1 MKMLFSLLLVSALAT
16 ACSSGG
22 GGGSAGP
29 GGGPGADFKPTEKPA
44 NAASM
49 QDVEALLNQL
59 KNTEALIPGNEAIF
73 KMVLSGTDSVPVS
86 AQDKEAAIRKLNGA
100 GATFLSN
107 ILTKC
112 TISDARTTGSSQP
125 SQVNVPAVANGY
137 LSTRGAACPF
147 IVNEQTQSETIY
159 TSASNTSV
167 VGVAKMSIL
176 SRRDIMDSDI
186 VSKTG
191 VLAVNQTMNMVNNFS
206 YSQVN
211 NKMTAT
217 ATLSGTGDLEVRLLD
232 QDGEF
237 KISGPMTIKGVL
249 NDTSMQVQTL
259 FEGASKKGAI
269 RVVLIM
275 DNKTGAKLFVNGQE
289 ISTEKIGGLPKALS
303 HGIQ

>member
-49 QDVEALLNQL
+49 QDVEALVNQL

-73 KMVLSGTDSVPVS
+73 KMVLSGADSVPVS
-86 AQDKEAAIRKLNGA
+86 AQDKEAAIRKLNGV
-100 GATFLSN
+100 GATFLSK

-125 SQVNVPAVANGY
+125 TQVNVPAVANGY

-147 IVNEQTQSETIY
+147 IVNEQMQSETTY

-167 VGVAKMSIL
+167 VGVAKMSML

-211 NKMTAT
+211 NKMTSM

-237 KISGPMTIKGVL
+237 KIAGPMAIKGVL
-249 NDTSMQVQTL
+249 NDASIQVQTL
-259 FEGASKKGAI
+259 FEGTSKKGAI
-269 RVVLIM
+269 RVVLII
-275 DNKTGAKLFVNGQE
+275 DSKTGAKLFVNGQE
-289 ISTEKIGGLPKALS
+289 ISEEKIGGLPKALS
-303 HGIQ
+303 HGIR